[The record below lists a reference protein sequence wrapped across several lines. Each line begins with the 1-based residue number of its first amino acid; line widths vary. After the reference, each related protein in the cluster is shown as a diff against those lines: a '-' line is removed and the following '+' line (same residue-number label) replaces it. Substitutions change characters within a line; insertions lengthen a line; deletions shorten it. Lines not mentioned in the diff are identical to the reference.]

1 MINQPRIYRR
11 SPAQSILVMGLLV
24 IFGFFVLRDL
34 PRGSFVPPL
43 LFVLLL
49 GTAFISALHSMTQT
63 TIISDDGISTRSLL
77 GEKSLRW
84 DEISRVSGRGQSVK
98 LHNFDGGVTVS
109 PSSQLPGYEE
119 VVEWIGGKRPDLF
132 PARENEEM
140 KRGWQ
145 SLTVLVMA
153 LVFAFSVFS
162 AAGILSFLKG
172 EAKTAALTPLLVLI
186 FIALVFLGMT
196 LSLPQSLTLQGNS
209 LRVKYLF
216 REETLRAGEIAA
228 ISLNFSRDK
237 NVKNYSI
244 LIARKNKKPIE
255 ISGLRPSL
263 PIIYLTLKNWHKKNA
278 EIGLT
283 TQRNEHPPIT
293 FR

>member
-1 MINQPRIYRR
+1 MINQPRIYRH
-11 SPAQSILVMGLLV
+11 SPVQFILAMVLLV
-24 IFGFFVLRDL
+24 VLGFLILRQ
-34 PRGSFVPPL
+34 FPPDSHISL
-43 LFVLLL
+43 ILLALFV
-49 GTAFISALHSMTQT
+49 GTAFTATLYSMTQT
-63 TIISDDGISTRSLL
+63 TIISDDGISTRTLL

-84 DEISRVSGRGQSVK
+84 GEISRVSGGGQNIK

-132 PARENEEM
+132 PAREKEEM

-162 AAGILSFLKG
+162 AAENLAFLKG
-172 EAKTAALTPLLVLI
+172 ETKTAALTPLLVVI

-196 LSLPQSLTLQGNS
+196 LSLPQSLTLKGNS
-209 LRVKYLF
+209 LRVKYFF
-216 REETLRAGEIAA
+216 REETLRAGEIAS
-228 ISLNFSRDK
+228 ISLNCSRDK

-244 LIARKNKKPIE
+244 LITRKNKKSIE

-263 PIIYLTLKNWHKKNA
+263 PIIYLTLKNWRRKTA
-278 EIGLT
+278 GLGPT
-283 TQRNEHPPIT
+283 N
-293 FR
+293 